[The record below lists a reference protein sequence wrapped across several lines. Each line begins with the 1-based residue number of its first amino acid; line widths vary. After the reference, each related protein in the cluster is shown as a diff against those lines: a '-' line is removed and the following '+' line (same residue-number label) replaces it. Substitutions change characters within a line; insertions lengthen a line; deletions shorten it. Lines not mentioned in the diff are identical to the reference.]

1 MAPAN
6 ISNYIN
12 VKKHTQYLQC
22 SNSGT
27 ILSHPAGKMKKN
39 LLVIDLL
46 V

>member
-1 MAPAN
+1 MAPTC
-6 ISNYIN
+6 ISELIK
-12 VKKHTQYLQC
+12 VRRHARFLLH

-27 ILSHPAGKMKKN
+27 ILIHPAGKMKN